1 MLGQREIVAK
11 NLLDIQAVT
20 LRPEAPFTWA
30 SGLKAPIYTDNRLTI
45 SYPWVRRNIYI
56 GMIDHIKDHFGVE
69 NVDVI
74 AGTATAGIPHATL
87 VAERLQ
93 KPLIYVRSKPKDHG
107 QGRQIEGVLKAGQK
121 VVVIDDLLSTG
132 GSVLNAVEAVQ
143 AAGGE
148 VLGVVAIFSYELPAL
163 TANFAAAKL
172 PFYTVTNYT
181 TLIDEAF
188 KQGIVSDDQKASLH
202 AWRQAPERW
211 SQQQD

>member
-1 MLGQREIVAK
+1 MGQREIVAK

-56 GMIDHIKDHFGVE
+56 GMIDHIKAHFGVE

-132 GSVLNAVEAVQ
+132 GSVLNAVKAVQ

-181 TLIDEAF
+181 TLIDEAI

>member
-1 MLGQREIVAK
+1 MGQREIVAK

-56 GMIDHIKDHFGVE
+56 GMIDHIKAHFGVE

-132 GSVLNAVEAVQ
+132 GSVLNAVKVVQ

-181 TLIDEAF
+181 TLIDEAI